1 MSDFSGAAVF
11 DASLCQTW
19 QDTEQGDDSTSAAGD
34 TDIFRGGERTEKVK
48 EKDTGGHEEQ
58 RQSGKN
64 PGLTC
69 RVETC
74 QKFREKEGKKKSK
87 KG

>member
-1 MSDFSGAAVF
+1 M
-11 DASLCQTW
+11 
-19 QDTEQGDDSTSAAGD
+19 
-34 TDIFRGGERTEKVK
+34 

-58 RQSGKN
+58 RQSGEN

-74 QKFREKEGKKKSK
+74 QKFREKEGEKKKSK